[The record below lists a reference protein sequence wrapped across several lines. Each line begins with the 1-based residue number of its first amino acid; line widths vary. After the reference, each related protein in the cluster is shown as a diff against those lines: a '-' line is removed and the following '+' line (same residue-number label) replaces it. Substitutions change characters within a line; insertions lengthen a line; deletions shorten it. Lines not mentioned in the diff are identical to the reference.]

1 MQWNTDHRSLVSLQI
16 DSPHQ
21 LPGAPGSNIS
31 HSNLYQRESGITVL
45 LKLDNT
51 TAVAYIN
58 SRGDNITYAY
68 ANDKGPVAMVHGEKY
83 FDSYSAITRNIEYHC

>member
-31 HSNLYQRESGITVL
+31 HSNLYQGKSSITVL
-45 LKLDNT
+45 LKLNNT

-58 SRGDNITYAY
+58 RWGDSITYVIAD
-68 ANDKGPVAMVHGEKY
+68 DKGSVAMVH
-83 FDSYSAITRNIEYHC
+83 